1 MKLTSLTKSIQLIDL
16 LGNHPQGLS
25 LSDISATL
33 GFPKSTVH
41 HMLRTLLPYE
51 YVYQFPETKRY
62 GLGYKF
68 LEISR
73 GILNNIDVR
82 RVAHDHL
89 RTLQEKTKET
99 VQLATLR
106 GGRFIYIDK
115 IDASDGLSLV
125 THIGYSTEPHAAA
138 GGKVLLAEMRAEEI
152 LEIYPDKYLKPYGKN
167 TISRLE
173 DLLEELPRI
182 RRQGYALDDEE
193 YYEGVRCVA
202 APIRAGGKIE
212 AALSVTGSIFTMT
225 KERIQGQLIDLAK
238 QTAAEISAEL
248 KW

>member
-1 MKLTSLTKSIQLIDL
+1 M
-16 LGNHPQGLS
+16 
-25 LSDISATL
+25 
-33 GFPKSTVH
+33 
-41 HMLRTLLPYE
+41 
-51 YVYQFPETKRY
+51 
-62 GLGYKF
+62 
-68 LEISR
+68 
-73 GILNNIDVR
+73 
-82 RVAHDHL
+82 
-89 RTLQEKTKET
+89 
-99 VQLATLR
+99 
-106 GGRFIYIDK
+106 
-115 IDASDGLSLV
+115 
-125 THIGYSTEPHAAA
+125 
-138 GGKVLLAEMRAEEI
+138 LLAEMRAEEI
-152 LEIYPDKYLKPYGKN
+152 LEIYPDRYLKAYGKN